1 MPSLLLFRIDAIL
14 SYSCVSLETRAKR
27 VNDRKC
33 KEEARLL
40 TGIHV
45 SKRNIATKNPRGS
58 ISFINNYYYLLFRN
72 NAYKLRRPISTMVF
86 NLKRNTMQ

>member
-58 ISFINNYYYLLFRN
+58 IFLLIIITIYYFATMPINLDDRY
-72 NAYKLRRPISTMVF
+72 P
-86 NLKRNTMQ
+86 